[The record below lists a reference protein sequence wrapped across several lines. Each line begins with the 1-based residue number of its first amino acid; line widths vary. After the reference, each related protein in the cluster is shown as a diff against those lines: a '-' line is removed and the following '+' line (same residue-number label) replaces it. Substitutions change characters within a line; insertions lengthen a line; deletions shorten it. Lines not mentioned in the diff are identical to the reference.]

1 MAKCEATPVSFNSR
15 QVRVK
20 RGVFQGTDLNGKRPA
35 HGHAGIVR
43 HLLGAWPTLW
53 LRKRYLLDDL
63 GIPSF
68 SRSKAPFVLSTQRC
82 DHRAPEPSKSAKRH
96 IVAQDNR
103 CTITHAG
110 RPQTLECSGRHDI
123 GAANPN
129 SPSVPAL
136 LADCLLPVAR
146 NDIPALAQPLEIAGV
161 GLAHA
166 SHPAPRQLCVRASSA
181 VPEISSCRGENGGSS
196 RRAMTM
202 QALPKRRRRGK

>member
-1 MAKCEATPVSFNSR
+1 VRGNASQFQFASSPCQTWCFSGHRLER
-15 QVRVK
+15 QETSAWPCRS
-20 RGVFQGTDLNGKRPA
+20 
-35 HGHAGIVR
+35 VR

-68 SRSKAPFVLSTQRC
+68 SRSKAPFVLSTQPC
-82 DHRAPEPSKSAKRH
+82 EHRAPEPSKSAKRH

-103 CTITHAG
+103 STITHAD

-146 NDIPALAQPLEIAGV
+146 NDSPALAQPLEIAGV

-181 VPEISSCRGENGGSS
+181 VPEIASCRGKNGGSS
-196 RRAMTM
+196 RRAMAL
-202 QALPKRRRRGK
+202 QALPNRRRRGK